1 MVEAYY
7 QAALK
12 LEKLG
17 LVKFKSR
24 CVQRGKF
31 RGMLNDVVVSRAGRA
46 LLQKE
51 GLK

>member
-17 LVKFKSR
+17 LV
-24 CVQRGKF
+24 
-31 RGMLNDVVVSRAGRA
+31 VSRAGRA